1 MADFQRQSPVR
12 FNTAA
17 IETESRDHWLVSSKY
32 ADEGNGPHLV
42 DLSHIPR
49 WDLQDANLAS
59 FRPCKIDIPQSPG
72 ECIVKDGVII
82 NRMNRTQ
89 TVIWHLASGMKQSP
103 PENAYTD
110 VTEATVLLAMLGPH
124 VFSVMEKLTSLD
136 FLNPQKTAPFLLQGP
151 LCHVPCQIVTLEKTT
166 EGAGSILFTFPRG
179 YAYDMVNAI
188 LEAGVEFALRP
199 AGENIFLD
207 WLQSYV

>member
-1 MADFQRQSPVR
+1 MINLQRQSPVQ
-12 FNTAA
+12 FNIAA
-17 IETESRDHWLVSSKY
+17 IKTESRDHWSVTSKY

-49 WDLQDANLAS
+49 WDLQDAKLKS
-59 FRPCKIDIPQSPG
+59 FRPCEIDIPEYSG
-72 ECIVKDGVII
+72 GCTIKDGVII

-89 TVIWHLASGMKQSP
+89 AAIWHLASGSKHLP
-103 PENAYTD
+103 PESAYTD
-110 VTEATVLLAMLGPH
+110 VTEATVLLSMLGPH

-151 LCHVPCQIVTLEKTT
+151 LCHVPCQIVTMEKTADRT
-166 EGAGSILFTFPRG
+166 GTILFTFPRG

-199 AGENIFLD
+199 AGENTFLN

>member
-1 MADFQRQSPVR
+1 
-12 FNTAA
+12 
-17 IETESRDHWLVSSKY
+17 
-32 ADEGNGPHLV
+32 
-42 DLSHIPR
+42 
-49 WDLQDANLAS
+49 
-59 FRPCKIDIPQSPG
+59 
-72 ECIVKDGVII
+72 
-82 NRMNRTQ
+82 MNRTQ
-89 TVIWHLASGMKQSP
+89 TVIWHLASGTKQSP

-199 AGENIFLD
+199 AGENTFLD